1 MKIFK
6 KSVWVMLSIFF
17 AILFAVAV
25 VGSGIMNDNQ
35 AGINGML
42 GITTSEIIN
51 LGDDDDEDKEYYK
64 SAFTKANGAYDDE
77 AMRANSEKIA
87 LQTAVEGSV
96 LLWNNNET
104 LPLKPQ
110 TKVNLF
116 GVSQMV
122 DNWSIPSR
130 HFLIQGEGSGMMY
143 DQDAG
148 IIRNDNLPQELKN
161 KGLTVNDTLVRK
173 YNDLASTYRKGL
185 NRNSDFS
192 YTFALNEAPWLAI
205 ESTVA
210 SSVDGGTAVMIISR
224 NAGEYKDIRVGQPY
238 VKDTFLDEYNYLDLS
253 VEEAGVLENLNNL
266 KKSGKISGVVLL
278 INAANPVQFK
288 NIRAEKYGV
297 DACAFIGM
305 GGTESFLQIAEVLTA
320 DSNEIALS
328 GHLMDT
334 FVYSAKSAPAF
345 ENYGDF
351 TWTEYSDKLPDLAN
365 ENKNENG
372 THNTKYVVYQEGIY
386 VGYKYYETR
395 YEDYVLGNGN
405 ANSSKGATGGEKWN
419 YSAEVAF
426 PFGYGLSYTQF
437 ERSAPRFIENEDG
450 SGWEVSLD
458 IKNTGDKYSGKD
470 VLQVYLQKPYT
481 EYDKNPEHYVEKAAV
496 ELVGFAKT
504 DLLKAGGD
512 AQTLTV
518 SVDKEALRSYDAYG
532 QKTYIL
538 EEGEYY
544 LAVGTDAHD
553 ALNNILAA
561 KGKTPENTDGRM
573 DAEGDGNCVFK
584 ITVDEND
591 FEIFSKTEDGTE
603 ITNRFDNA
611 DVTLY
616 EGTRDQLQEGGKK
629 IEYLSRRDWEGTYPA
644 AGGVQLKCVNETMV
658 ADMQYGAKYE
668 SDPDARIPAYGKSNG
683 LTLIMLK
690 DKDYDDP
697 MWDDLLDQTTLAE
710 QQWLCSYGLKFMAAT
725 TSIAVPEM
733 LAHDG
738 PVGLKTKNPTLN
750 SQMCF
755 PSPVNMAC
763 TWDVELINKLG
774 DAFGSEILHA
784 GYTVIYAPGANI
796 HRTAYGG
803 RNWEYFSEDGFLSG
817 KMLSAEVQ
825 GLQAR
830 GTIVITKHFALND
843 QETNR
848 YGVSTWA
855 NEQAIRET
863 YISAF
868 EIAIREGKMNGVM
881 SSFNRLGCTW
891 AGAHK
896 GLLTDV
902 LRDEWNFTGI
912 VESDAC
918 AGGVA
923 HMTSDAAKAAGLIAG
938 NNLWMDAGNEN
949 FFGAFKNDATVMQ
962 ALREASK
969 RILYNQLHSNGM
981 NGIGNNSIVV
991 THPAWWQNLLIA
1003 AQAIIGTVMV
1013 TTFIMAV
1020 LSFVFG
1026 TRKFR
1031 EWHGERLAV
1040 AATARAE
1047 KISAI
1052 AAAGQVAGAGYYV
1065 NRGAVRGVSE
1075 GYYVEGKKQ
1084 RVSTKKKDL
1093 LILVCAIAVAVAV
1106 TLCATLPC
1114 FLVGTGGTVGC
1125 GQVCT
1130 VCGGCLNSGCGECE
1144 TVCGSGK
1151 TEYAFE
1157 AVNAEKTDG
1166 VKPPQDFVSKKGTAY
1181 VGGLEENLGA
1191 GLTFNVYS
1199 EKAVTATL
1207 VVSVNRLT
1215 VDTAF
1220 SDLIKLKVNNKKITT
1235 SATVAATASSD
1246 DYKINFVD
1254 LVIGCVELQAGNNV
1268 IEFTTV
1274 NALSYNFS
1282 ALKLKCDEP
1291 LRETYGS
1298 YKFAASEY
1306 AMAGEGSGGM
1316 PKVEN
1321 TGFVGNLSG
1330 NKNAT
1335 LTFKIVSEKDCTA
1348 TLAAAVTGRRQG
1360 ARKFTAGFVPSVDG
1374 VEIESDAI
1382 VPQGVQATE
1391 WTVSYRV
1398 TLGEIQLKA
1407 GVNTITFTVPE
1418 NVGTTDASNFDYI
1431 VITSMYGVTCTSVWE

>member
-1 MKIFK
+1 MKAFK

-17 AILFAVAV
+17 AILFAVTV
-25 VGSGIMNDNQ
+25 IGSGIMNDNQ

-42 GITTSEIIN
+42 GITTSEIID
-51 LGDDDDEDKEYYK
+51 LGDDENEDKEYYK
-64 SAFTKANGAYDDE
+64 SAFTKANGSYDDE

-96 LLWNNNET
+96 LLWNKNKT

-110 TKVNLF
+110 SKVNLF

-148 IIRNDNLPQELKN
+148 IIRNSNLPQELKN
-161 KGLTVNDTLVRK
+161 KGLTVNDTLVKR
-173 YNDLASTYRKGL
+173 YNDLASSYRKGL
-185 NRNSDFS
+185 TRNSDFS
-192 YTFALNEAPWLAI
+192 YTFALNEAPWSAI
-205 ESTVA
+205 ESTVS
-210 SSVDGGTAVMIISR
+210 SSVDGGAAVMIISR
-224 NAGEYKDIRVGQPY
+224 NGGEYKDIRVGAPY

-253 VEEAGVLENLNNL
+253 QEEAGVLENLNTL
-266 KKSGKISGVVLL
+266 KKDGKISGIVLL

-288 NIRAEKYGV
+288 NLTAEKYGI

-305 GGTESFLQIAEVLTA
+305 GGTESFVQIAEVLTA
-320 DSNEIALS
+320 QSDEMALS

-334 FVYSAKSAPAF
+334 FVYDAKSAPAF

-351 TWTEYSDKLPDLAN
+351 TWTEYSDKLPDLSK
-365 ENKNENG
+365 ENTNENG

-395 YEDYVLGNGN
+395 YEDYVLGAGK
-405 ANSSKGATGGEKWN
+405 ANSPAGATNGTSWN
-419 YSAEVAF
+419 YGSEVAF
-426 PFGYGLSYTQF
+426 PFGYGQSYTTF
-437 ERSAPRFIENEDG
+437 ERSAPRFTEKPDG
-450 SGWEVSLD
+450 SGWEISID
-458 IKNTGDKYSGKD
+458 IKNNGDEYAGKD

-481 EYDKNPEHYVEKAAV
+481 DYDKNPEHYVEKAAV

-504 DLLKAGGD
+504 DLLKVGGE

-518 SVDKEALRSYDAYG
+518 SVDKEALRTYDAYG
-532 QKTYIL
+532 QRTYIL

-573 DAEGDGNCVFK
+573 DAEGDENCVFN
-584 ITVDEND
+584 ITVEEND
-591 FEIFSKTEDGTE
+591 FEIFSENEDGKE

-611 DVTLY
+611 DLNLY
-616 EGTRDQLQEGGKK
+616 GGTQDQK
-629 IEYLSRRDWEGTYPA
+629 ITYLSRRDWEETYPA
-644 AGGVQLKCVNETMV
+644 AGGVQLKCLNETMV

-668 SDPDARIPAYGKSNG
+668 ADPNAKIPVYGKSNG

-690 DKDYDDP
+690 DKAYDDP
-697 MWDDLLDQTTLAE
+697 MWNDLLDQTTLAE

-738 PVGLKTKNPTLN
+738 PVGLKTKNPALN

-763 TWDVELINKLG
+763 TWDTELINKLG

-830 GTIVITKHFALND
+830 GAIVITKHFALND

-949 FFGAFKNDATVMQ
+949 FFGAYKNDATVMQ

-969 RILYNQLHSNGM
+969 RVLYGQLHSNGM
-981 NGIGNNSIVV
+981 NGIGNNTMVI
-991 THPAWWQNLLIA
+991 THQAWWQILLVA
-1003 AQAIIGTVMV
+1003 AQAVVGTVMGATIV
-1013 TTFIMAV
+1013 MAV
-1020 LSFVFG
+1020 LCFVFD

-1040 AATARAE
+1040 AATAKAE
-1047 KISAI
+1047 RISAI

-1065 NRGAVRGVSE
+1065 NRGTVRDIPE
-1075 GYYVEGKKQ
+1075 GYYVNGEKQ

-1093 LILVCAIAVAVAV
+1093 LILVCSVAVAVAV
-1106 TLCATLPC
+1106 TLCATLP
-1114 FLVGTGGTVGC
+1114 FALGGAGTAAGC
-1125 GQVCT
+1125 SQTCP
-1130 VCGGCLNSGCGECE
+1130 VCGGCLNSGCNICE
-1144 TVCGSGK
+1144 TVCGEGK
-1151 TEYAFE
+1151 TEYEFS

-1166 VKPPQDFVSKKGTAY
+1166 SKQLQDFVSKKGTSY
-1181 VGGLEENLGA
+1181 VGGFEENVGA
-1191 GLTFNVYS
+1191 GLTFNVYA
-1199 EKAVTATL
+1199 EKPVTATL
-1207 VVSVNRLT
+1207 AVSINRLT
-1215 VDTAF
+1215 VDTRF
-1220 SDLIKLKVNNKKITT
+1220 GDLMRLKVNGKKINT
-1235 SATVAATASSD
+1235 SATVTATASDD

-1254 LVIGCVELQAGNNV
+1254 AVLGCVELQAGNNV
-1268 IEFTTV
+1268 IELTSV
-1274 NALSYNFS
+1274 NALGYNFS
-1282 ALKLKCDEP
+1282 MLKLKCDEP
-1291 LRETYGS
+1291 LRETFTS
-1298 YKFAASEY
+1298 YKFAAGEY
-1306 AMAGEGSGGM
+1306 AMAGAGTGGM
-1316 PKVEN
+1316 PKKEN
-1321 TGFVGNLSG
+1321 NGFIGNLSG
-1330 NKNAT
+1330 NGNAT
-1335 LTFKIVSEKDCTA
+1335 LTFKIVSDKDCTA
-1348 TLAAAVTGRRQG
+1348 VLSAAVTGRRQG
-1360 ARKFTAGFVPSVDG
+1360 ARKFTAGFVPSVEG
-1374 VEIESDAI
+1374 TEIESDAI
-1382 VPQGVQATE
+1382 VPQGVQTTE

-1398 TLGEIQLKA
+1398 TIGEIQLKA
-1407 GVNTITFTVPE
+1407 GENTLTFTVPA
-1418 NVGTTDASNFDYI
+1418 NVGNTDASNFDYI
-1431 VITSMYGVTCTSVWE
+1431 VITSMYGLTCTSTWE